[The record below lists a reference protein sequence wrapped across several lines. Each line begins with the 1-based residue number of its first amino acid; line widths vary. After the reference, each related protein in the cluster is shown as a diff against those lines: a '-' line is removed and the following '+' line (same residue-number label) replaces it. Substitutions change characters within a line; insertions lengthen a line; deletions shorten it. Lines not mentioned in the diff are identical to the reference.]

1 MALSPER
8 VFEPMRILARVP
20 IPVAAAFL
28 LAATACE
35 APDGERAPV
44 GDPETGGNA
53 VVAMS
58 ADFQTLNPVPNSS
71 LTSLEVMNFMLY
83 TPLVRYDAN
92 LDVEPYLAES
102 WDLQDDHVVFTLRDD
117 VRWHD
122 GEPVTAEDVVFTFEL
137 AMNPE
142 AAAPLL
148 PSAFM
153 GMIESAT
160 VIDERTVR
168 FDFVAPH
175 AQALEGFAWPPVPQH
190 LLGET
195 AAGEIGQ
202 AGFNRRPVGSGPFR
216 FVSWDA
222 NERLVLEANPDF
234 PEGLGGRPRLD
245 RVTFRIIPEATT
257 RLTELVNRSIDV
269 NYSVHPEEGVQID
282 RQGGVDLMNY
292 PGREFTYIGWN
303 IHREPFT
310 DARTR
315 RAMTMAI
322 NRPEIMDGLL
332 FGYADPASGPI
343 PPWSPMDP
351 GVDPLP
357 YDPDQARQLLE
368 EAGWQP
374 GPDGILRRNGQ
385 ALSFRMMVNANN
397 TLHRDIATV
406 VQQQLR
412 QVGAQM
418 ELQSLEFQ
426 SMLGRH
432 RERDFQ
438 AVLSNWILDTFRVDP
453 SPLFSCAEAEREQ
466 SANRSGY
473 CNPQADAAI
482 ERGLRATGEG
492 EARSA
497 WGDFNQVLQ
506 DDQPFTFMYW
516 TEDLAGIGPRI
527 EGVEMDSRSKLVN
540 VHQWWIPSDRRR

>member
-1 MALSPER
+1 MALSSER

-20 IPVAAAFL
+20 ISVAAAFL
-28 LAATACE
+28 LAATACD

-137 AMNPE
+137 ATNPE

-160 VIDERTVR
+160 VIDARTVR

-195 AAGEIGQ
+195 APGEIGQ

-234 PEGLGGRPRLD
+234 PEGLGGRPNLD

-282 RQGGVDLMNY
+282 RQGGVDLLNY

-303 IHREPFT
+303 LHREPFT

-322 NRPEIMDGLL
+322 NRPEIMEGLL

-453 SPLFSCAEAEREQ
+453 SPLFSCTEAEREQ

-473 CNPQADAAI
+473 CNPEADAAI
-482 ERGLRATGEG
+482 ERGLRATDEGEG
-492 EARSA
+492 RSA
-497 WGDFNQVLQ
+497 WGDFNRTLQ
-506 DDQPFTFMYW
+506 EDQPFTFMYW

-540 VHQWWIPSDRRR
+540 VHEWWIPSDRRR

>member
-137 AMNPE
+137 ATNPE

-160 VIDERTVR
+160 VVDARTVR

-175 AQALEGFAWPPVPQH
+175 AQALEGFTWPPVPRH
-190 LLGET
+190 LLGDDGPRRDRSGGVQPAPCRERPLPLRLLGRER
-195 AAGEIGQ
+195 APGAGGE
-202 AGFNRRPVGSGPFR
+202 P
-216 FVSWDA
+216 
-222 NERLVLEANPDF
+222 RLPRGARS
-234 PEGLGGRPRLD
+234 GRPHLD

-282 RQGGVDLMNY
+282 RQGGVDLINY

-303 IHREPFT
+303 MHREPFT

-322 NRPEIMDGLL
+322 NRPEIMEGLL

-473 CNPQADAAI
+473 CNPEADAAI
-482 ERGLRATGEG
+482 ERGLRATDEG
-492 EARSA
+492 GAGAPGVTSTRGFRRTSPSPSCTGRRTSPA
-497 WGDFNQVLQ
+497 SVRGSRASR
-506 DDQPFTFMYW
+506 W
-516 TEDLAGIGPRI
+516 TAAA
-527 EGVEMDSRSKLVN
+527 S
-540 VHQWWIPSDRRR
+540 W